1 MKQTAIVTGGS
12 RGIGRAVAVRLAKDG
27 MNLVINYRG
36 NSAAAE
42 ETERLCRELGAEVL
56 LVQGDVSRAEDCEKL
71 AAQAKEA
78 FGRVDVLVN
87 NAGITRDGL
96 LARMTKEDF
105 RAVLDVN
112 LVGPWNMMKAVN
124 RIMMKQRY
132 GRIVN
137 LSSVTGLMG
146 NMGQTNYAAA
156 KAGILGMTKSYAR
169 EVASRGI
176 TVNAVAPGFIDTDM
190 TEAMPEGAKD
200 KNRHRNT
207 NGAHRKAGRRGGSS
221 GFPGERTGR
230 IHYGRGPAGRRR
242 NGDVE
247 AEIRREQDEKKSCDY
262 RNGCHTP
269 VGLSARRPGR
279 TFGTAWWESPRL
291 RRWTPKSGR

>member
-12 RGIGRAVAVRLAKDG
+12 RGIGRAVAMRLAKDG

-71 AAQAKEA
+71 AVQAKEA

-96 LARMTKEDF
+96 LARMAEEDF

-156 KAGILGMTKSYAR
+156 KAGIVGMTKSYAR

-200 KNRHRNT
+200 KII
-207 NGAHRKAGRRGGSS
+207 
-221 GFPGERTGR
+221 TG
-230 IHYGRGPAGRRR
+230 IPMGHTGKPEDVAEAVAFLASEPAGYIT
-242 NGDVE
+242 GEV
-247 AEIRREQDEKKSCDY
+247 
-262 RNGCHTP
+262 
-269 VGLSARRPGR
+269 
-279 TFGTAWWESPRL
+279 L
-291 RRWTPKSGR
+291 RVDGGMAM

>member
-12 RGIGRAVAVRLAKDG
+12 RGIGRAVAMRLAKDG

-56 LVQGDVSRAEDCEKL
+56 LVQGDVSRTEDCEKL

-96 LARMTKEDF
+96 LARMTEEDF

-156 KAGILGMTKSYAR
+156 KAGIVGMTKSYAR

-200 KNRHRNT
+200 KIIT
-207 NGAHRKAGRRGGSS
+207 GIPMG
-221 GFPGERTGR
+221 RTGK
-230 IHYGRGPAGRRR
+230 PEDVAEAVAFLASEQAGYIT
-242 NGDVE
+242 GEV
-247 AEIRREQDEKKSCDY
+247 
-262 RNGCHTP
+262 
-269 VGLSARRPGR
+269 
-279 TFGTAWWESPRL
+279 L
-291 RRWTPKSGR
+291 RVDGGMAM

>member
-12 RGIGRAVAVRLAKDG
+12 RGIGRAVAMRLAKDG

-42 ETERLCRELGAEVL
+42 ETERLCRELGAKVL

-71 AAQAKEA
+71 AEHAKEA

-96 LARMTKEDF
+96 LARMTEEDF

-156 KAGILGMTKSYAR
+156 KAGIVGMTKSYAR

-200 KNRHRNT
+200 KIIT
-207 NGAHRKAGRRGGSS
+207 GIPMG
-221 GFPGERTGR
+221 RTGK
-230 IHYGRGPAGRRR
+230 PEDVAEAVAFLASEQAGYIT
-242 NGDVE
+242 GEV
-247 AEIRREQDEKKSCDY
+247 
-262 RNGCHTP
+262 
-269 VGLSARRPGR
+269 
-279 TFGTAWWESPRL
+279 L
-291 RRWTPKSGR
+291 RVDGGMAM

>member
-42 ETERLCRELGAEVL
+42 ETERMCRELGAEVL

-96 LARMTKEDF
+96 LARMTEEDF

-200 KNRHRNT
+200 KIIT
-207 NGAHRKAGRRGGSS
+207 GIPMG
-221 GFPGERTGR
+221 RTGKPEDVAEAVAFLASE
-230 IHYGRGPAGRRR
+230 PAGYIT
-242 NGDVE
+242 GEV
-247 AEIRREQDEKKSCDY
+247 
-262 RNGCHTP
+262 
-269 VGLSARRPGR
+269 
-279 TFGTAWWESPRL
+279 L
-291 RRWTPKSGR
+291 RVDGGMAM

>member
-42 ETERLCRELGAEVL
+42 ETERMCRELGAEVL
-56 LVQGDVSRAEDCEKL
+56 LVQGDVSCAEDCEKL

-96 LARMTKEDF
+96 LARMTEEDF

-112 LVGPWNMMKAVN
+112 LVGPWNMIKAVN

-169 EVASRGI
+169 EVAGRGI

-200 KNRHRNT
+200 KIIT
-207 NGAHRKAGRRGGSS
+207 GIPMG
-221 GFPGERTGR
+221 RTGK
-230 IHYGRGPAGRRR
+230 PEDVAEAVAFLASEQAGYIT
-242 NGDVE
+242 GEV
-247 AEIRREQDEKKSCDY
+247 
-262 RNGCHTP
+262 
-269 VGLSARRPGR
+269 
-279 TFGTAWWESPRL
+279 L
-291 RRWTPKSGR
+291 RVDGGMAM

>member
-12 RGIGRAVAVRLAKDG
+12 RGIGRAVAMRLAKDG

-96 LARMTKEDF
+96 LARMTEEDF

-200 KNRHRNT
+200 KIIT
-207 NGAHRKAGRRGGSS
+207 GIPMG
-221 GFPGERTGR
+221 RTGKPEDVAEAVAFLASEQTGY
-230 IHYGRGPAGRRR
+230 IAGE
-242 NGDVE
+242 V
-247 AEIRREQDEKKSCDY
+247 
-262 RNGCHTP
+262 
-269 VGLSARRPGR
+269 
-279 TFGTAWWESPRL
+279 L
-291 RRWTPKSGR
+291 RVDGGMAM

>member
-42 ETERLCRELGAEVL
+42 ETERLCRELGAEML

-96 LARMTKEDF
+96 LARMTEEDF

-156 KAGILGMTKSYAR
+156 KAGIVGMTKSYAR
-169 EVASRGI
+169 EVAGRGI

-200 KNRHRNT
+200 KIIT
-207 NGAHRKAGRRGGSS
+207 GIPMG
-221 GFPGERTGR
+221 RTGK
-230 IHYGRGPAGRRR
+230 PEDVAEAVAFLASEQAGYIT
-242 NGDVE
+242 GEV
-247 AEIRREQDEKKSCDY
+247 
-262 RNGCHTP
+262 
-269 VGLSARRPGR
+269 
-279 TFGTAWWESPRL
+279 L
-291 RRWTPKSGR
+291 RVDGGMAM

>member
-12 RGIGRAVAVRLAKDG
+12 RGIGRAVAMRLAKDG

-36 NSAAAE
+36 TSAAAE

-56 LVQGDVSRAEDCEKL
+56 LVQGDVSRTEDCEKL

-96 LARMTKEDF
+96 LARMTEEDF

-156 KAGILGMTKSYAR
+156 KAGIVGMTKSYAR

-200 KNRHRNT
+200 KIIT
-207 NGAHRKAGRRGGSS
+207 GIPMG
-221 GFPGERTGR
+221 RTGK
-230 IHYGRGPAGRRR
+230 PEDVAEAVAFLASEQAGYIT
-242 NGDVE
+242 GEV
-247 AEIRREQDEKKSCDY
+247 
-262 RNGCHTP
+262 
-269 VGLSARRPGR
+269 
-279 TFGTAWWESPRL
+279 L
-291 RRWTPKSGR
+291 RVDGGMAM

>member
-12 RGIGRAVAVRLAKDG
+12 RGIGRAVAMRLAKDG

-42 ETERLCRELGAEVL
+42 ETERLSRELGVEVL

-96 LARMTKEDF
+96 LARMTEEDF

-156 KAGILGMTKSYAR
+156 KAGIVGMTKSYAR
-169 EVASRGI
+169 EVAGRGI

-200 KNRHRNT
+200 KIIT
-207 NGAHRKAGRRGGSS
+207 GIPMG
-221 GFPGERTGR
+221 RTGK
-230 IHYGRGPAGRRR
+230 PEDVAEAVAFLASEQAGYIT
-242 NGDVE
+242 GEV
-247 AEIRREQDEKKSCDY
+247 
-262 RNGCHTP
+262 
-269 VGLSARRPGR
+269 
-279 TFGTAWWESPRL
+279 L
-291 RRWTPKSGR
+291 RVDGGMAM

>member
-12 RGIGRAVAVRLAKDG
+12 RGIGRAVAMRLAKDG

-96 LARMTKEDF
+96 LARMTEEDF

-200 KNRHRNT
+200 KIITGIPMR
-207 NGAHRKAGRRGGSS
+207 
-221 GFPGERTGR
+221 RTGK
-230 IHYGRGPAGRRR
+230 PEDVAEAVAFLASEQAGYIT
-242 NGDVE
+242 GEV
-247 AEIRREQDEKKSCDY
+247 
-262 RNGCHTP
+262 
-269 VGLSARRPGR
+269 
-279 TFGTAWWESPRL
+279 L
-291 RRWTPKSGR
+291 RVDGGMAM

>member
-42 ETERLCRELGAEVL
+42 ETERMCRELGAEVL

-71 AAQAKEA
+71 TAQAKEA

-96 LARMTKEDF
+96 LVRMTEEDF

-200 KNRHRNT
+200 KIIT
-207 NGAHRKAGRRGGSS
+207 GIPMG
-221 GFPGERTGR
+221 RTGK
-230 IHYGRGPAGRRR
+230 PEDVAEAVAFLASEQAGYIT
-242 NGDVE
+242 GEV
-247 AEIRREQDEKKSCDY
+247 
-262 RNGCHTP
+262 
-269 VGLSARRPGR
+269 
-279 TFGTAWWESPRL
+279 L
-291 RRWTPKSGR
+291 RVDGGMAM

>member
-42 ETERLCRELGAEVL
+42 ETERICRELGAEVL
-56 LVQGDVSRAEDCEKL
+56 LVQGDVSCAEDCEKL
-71 AAQAKEA
+71 ATQAKEA

-96 LARMTKEDF
+96 LARMTEEDF

-112 LVGPWNMMKAVN
+112 LVGPWNMIKAVN

-169 EVASRGI
+169 EVAGRGI

-200 KNRHRNT
+200 KIIT
-207 NGAHRKAGRRGGSS
+207 GIPMG
-221 GFPGERTGR
+221 RTGK
-230 IHYGRGPAGRRR
+230 PEDVAEAVAFLASEQAGYIT
-242 NGDVE
+242 GEV
-247 AEIRREQDEKKSCDY
+247 
-262 RNGCHTP
+262 
-269 VGLSARRPGR
+269 
-279 TFGTAWWESPRL
+279 L
-291 RRWTPKSGR
+291 RVDGGMAM

>member
-42 ETERLCRELGAEVL
+42 ETERMCRELGAEVL
-56 LVQGDVSRAEDCEKL
+56 LVQGDVSCAEDCEKL

-96 LARMTKEDF
+96 LARMTEEDF

-169 EVASRGI
+169 EVAGRGI

-200 KNRHRNT
+200 KIIT
-207 NGAHRKAGRRGGSS
+207 GIPMG
-221 GFPGERTGR
+221 RTGK
-230 IHYGRGPAGRRR
+230 PEDVAEAVAFLASEQAGYIT
-242 NGDVE
+242 GEV
-247 AEIRREQDEKKSCDY
+247 
-262 RNGCHTP
+262 
-269 VGLSARRPGR
+269 
-279 TFGTAWWESPRL
+279 L
-291 RRWTPKSGR
+291 RVDGGMAM

>member
-42 ETERLCRELGAEVL
+42 ETERLCRELGAELL

-96 LARMTKEDF
+96 LARMTEEDF

-200 KNRHRNT
+200 KIVT
-207 NGAHRKAGRRGGSS
+207 GIPMG
-221 GFPGERTGR
+221 RTGK
-230 IHYGRGPAGRRR
+230 PEDVAEAVAFLASEQAGYIT
-242 NGDVE
+242 GEV
-247 AEIRREQDEKKSCDY
+247 
-262 RNGCHTP
+262 
-269 VGLSARRPGR
+269 
-279 TFGTAWWESPRL
+279 L
-291 RRWTPKSGR
+291 RVDGGMAM

>member
-56 LVQGDVSRAEDCEKL
+56 LVQGDVSRTEDCEKL

-96 LARMTKEDF
+96 LARMMEEDF

-156 KAGILGMTKSYAR
+156 KAGIVGMTKSYAR

-200 KNRHRNT
+200 KIIT
-207 NGAHRKAGRRGGSS
+207 GIPMG
-221 GFPGERTGR
+221 RTGK
-230 IHYGRGPAGRRR
+230 PEDVAEAVAFLASEQAGYIT
-242 NGDVE
+242 GEV
-247 AEIRREQDEKKSCDY
+247 
-262 RNGCHTP
+262 
-269 VGLSARRPGR
+269 
-279 TFGTAWWESPRL
+279 L
-291 RRWTPKSGR
+291 RVDGGMAM

>member
-42 ETERLCRELGAEVL
+42 ETERMCRELGAEVL

-96 LARMTKEDF
+96 LARMTEEDF

-200 KNRHRNT
+200 RIIT
-207 NGAHRKAGRRGGSS
+207 GIPMG
-221 GFPGERTGR
+221 RTGK
-230 IHYGRGPAGRRR
+230 PEDVAEAVAFLASEQAGYIT
-242 NGDVE
+242 GEV
-247 AEIRREQDEKKSCDY
+247 
-262 RNGCHTP
+262 
-269 VGLSARRPGR
+269 
-279 TFGTAWWESPRL
+279 L
-291 RRWTPKSGR
+291 RVDGGMAM

>member
-36 NSAAAE
+36 NSATAE

-96 LARMTKEDF
+96 LARMTEEDF

-200 KNRHRNT
+200 KIVT
-207 NGAHRKAGRRGGSS
+207 GIPMG
-221 GFPGERTGR
+221 RTGK
-230 IHYGRGPAGRRR
+230 PEDVAEAVAFLTSEQAGYIT
-242 NGDVE
+242 GEV
-247 AEIRREQDEKKSCDY
+247 
-262 RNGCHTP
+262 
-269 VGLSARRPGR
+269 
-279 TFGTAWWESPRL
+279 L
-291 RRWTPKSGR
+291 RVDGGMAM

>member
-96 LARMTKEDF
+96 LARMTEEDF

-156 KAGILGMTKSYAR
+156 KAGIMGMTKSYAR

-200 KNRHRNT
+200 KIIT
-207 NGAHRKAGRRGGSS
+207 GIPMG
-221 GFPGERTGR
+221 RTGK
-230 IHYGRGPAGRRR
+230 PEDVAEAVAFLASEQAGYIT
-242 NGDVE
+242 GEV
-247 AEIRREQDEKKSCDY
+247 
-262 RNGCHTP
+262 
-269 VGLSARRPGR
+269 
-279 TFGTAWWESPRL
+279 L
-291 RRWTPKSGR
+291 RVDGGMAM

>member
-96 LARMTKEDF
+96 LARMTEEDF

-200 KNRHRNT
+200 KIVT
-207 NGAHRKAGRRGGSS
+207 GIPMG
-221 GFPGERTGR
+221 RTGK
-230 IHYGRGPAGRRR
+230 PE
-242 NGDVE
+242 DVAE
-247 AEIRREQDEKKSCDY
+247 AVAFLAREQAGYITGE
-262 RNGCHTP
+262 
-269 VGLSARRPGR
+269 V
-279 TFGTAWWESPRL
+279 L
-291 RRWTPKSGR
+291 RVDGGMAM

>member
-12 RGIGRAVAVRLAKDG
+12 RGIGRAVAMRLAKDG

-71 AAQAKEA
+71 ATKAKEA

-96 LARMTKEDF
+96 LARMTEEDF

-112 LVGPWNMMKAVN
+112 LVGLWNMMKAVN

-156 KAGILGMTKSYAR
+156 KAGIVGMTKSYAR

-200 KNRHRNT
+200 KIIT
-207 NGAHRKAGRRGGSS
+207 GIPMG
-221 GFPGERTGR
+221 RTGK
-230 IHYGRGPAGRRR
+230 PEDVAEAVAFLASEQAGYIT
-242 NGDVE
+242 GEV
-247 AEIRREQDEKKSCDY
+247 
-262 RNGCHTP
+262 
-269 VGLSARRPGR
+269 
-279 TFGTAWWESPRL
+279 L
-291 RRWTPKSGR
+291 RVDGGMAM

>member
-1 MKQTAIVTGGS
+1 MKQTAIVTGGG
-12 RGIGRAVAVRLAKDG
+12 RGIGRAVAMRLAKDG

-96 LARMTKEDF
+96 LARMTEEDF

-156 KAGILGMTKSYAR
+156 KAGIVGMTKSYAR

-200 KNRHRNT
+200 KIIT
-207 NGAHRKAGRRGGSS
+207 GIPMG
-221 GFPGERTGR
+221 RTGK
-230 IHYGRGPAGRRR
+230 PEDVAEAVAFLASEQAGYIT
-242 NGDVE
+242 GEV
-247 AEIRREQDEKKSCDY
+247 
-262 RNGCHTP
+262 
-269 VGLSARRPGR
+269 
-279 TFGTAWWESPRL
+279 L
-291 RRWTPKSGR
+291 RVDGGMAM

>member
-96 LARMTKEDF
+96 LARMTEEDF

-124 RIMMKQRY
+124 RIMMKQRF

-200 KNRHRNT
+200 KIIT
-207 NGAHRKAGRRGGSS
+207 GIPMG
-221 GFPGERTGR
+221 RTGK
-230 IHYGRGPAGRRR
+230 PEDVAEAVAFLASEQAGYIT
-242 NGDVE
+242 GEV
-247 AEIRREQDEKKSCDY
+247 
-262 RNGCHTP
+262 
-269 VGLSARRPGR
+269 
-279 TFGTAWWESPRL
+279 L
-291 RRWTPKSGR
+291 RVDGGMAM

>member
-42 ETERLCRELGAEVL
+42 ETERMCRELGAEVL

-96 LARMTKEDF
+96 LARMTEEDF

-200 KNRHRNT
+200 KIIT
-207 NGAHRKAGRRGGSS
+207 GIPMG
-221 GFPGERTGR
+221 RTGK
-230 IHYGRGPAGRRR
+230 PKDVAEAVAFLASEQAGYIT
-242 NGDVE
+242 GEV
-247 AEIRREQDEKKSCDY
+247 
-262 RNGCHTP
+262 
-269 VGLSARRPGR
+269 
-279 TFGTAWWESPRL
+279 L
-291 RRWTPKSGR
+291 RVDGGMAM

>member
-42 ETERLCRELGAEVL
+42 ETERMCRELGAEVL

-96 LARMTKEDF
+96 LVRMTEEDF

-112 LVGPWNMMKAVN
+112 LLGPWNMMKAVN

-200 KNRHRNT
+200 KIIT
-207 NGAHRKAGRRGGSS
+207 GIPMG
-221 GFPGERTGR
+221 RTGK
-230 IHYGRGPAGRRR
+230 PEDVAEAVAFLASEQAGYIT
-242 NGDVE
+242 GEV
-247 AEIRREQDEKKSCDY
+247 
-262 RNGCHTP
+262 
-269 VGLSARRPGR
+269 
-279 TFGTAWWESPRL
+279 L
-291 RRWTPKSGR
+291 RVDGGMAM

>member
-12 RGIGRAVAVRLAKDG
+12 RGIGRAVAVRQAKDG

-96 LARMTKEDF
+96 LARMTEEDF

-200 KNRHRNT
+200 KIIT
-207 NGAHRKAGRRGGSS
+207 GIPMG
-221 GFPGERTGR
+221 RTGK
-230 IHYGRGPAGRRR
+230 PEDVAEAVAFLASEQAGYIT
-242 NGDVE
+242 GEV
-247 AEIRREQDEKKSCDY
+247 
-262 RNGCHTP
+262 
-269 VGLSARRPGR
+269 
-279 TFGTAWWESPRL
+279 L
-291 RRWTPKSGR
+291 RVDGGMAM

>member
-42 ETERLCRELGAEVL
+42 ETERMCRELGAEVF
-56 LVQGDVSRAEDCEKL
+56 LVQGDVSCAEDCEKL
-71 AAQAKEA
+71 AAQAKET

-96 LARMTKEDF
+96 LARMTEEDF

-169 EVASRGI
+169 EVAGRGI

-200 KNRHRNT
+200 KIIT
-207 NGAHRKAGRRGGSS
+207 GIPMG
-221 GFPGERTGR
+221 RTGK
-230 IHYGRGPAGRRR
+230 PEDVAEAVAFLASEQAGYIT
-242 NGDVE
+242 GE
-247 AEIRREQDEKKSCDY
+247 
-262 RNGCHTP
+262 T
-269 VGLSARRPGR
+269 
-279 TFGTAWWESPRL
+279 L
-291 RRWTPKSGR
+291 RVDGGMAM

>member
-36 NSAAAE
+36 NSAVAE

-96 LARMTKEDF
+96 LARMTEEDF

-200 KNRHRNT
+200 KIVT
-207 NGAHRKAGRRGGSS
+207 GIPMG
-221 GFPGERTGR
+221 RTGK
-230 IHYGRGPAGRRR
+230 PEDVAEAVAFLTSEQAGYIT
-242 NGDVE
+242 GEV
-247 AEIRREQDEKKSCDY
+247 
-262 RNGCHTP
+262 
-269 VGLSARRPGR
+269 
-279 TFGTAWWESPRL
+279 L
-291 RRWTPKSGR
+291 RVDGGMAM

>member
-12 RGIGRAVAVRLAKDG
+12 RGIGRAVAMRLAKDG

-96 LARMTKEDF
+96 LARMTEEDF

-200 KNRHRNT
+200 KIIT
-207 NGAHRKAGRRGGSS
+207 GIPMG
-221 GFPGERTGR
+221 RTGK
-230 IHYGRGPAGRRR
+230 PEDVAEAVAFLASEQAGYIT
-242 NGDVE
+242 GEV
-247 AEIRREQDEKKSCDY
+247 
-262 RNGCHTP
+262 
-269 VGLSARRPGR
+269 
-279 TFGTAWWESPRL
+279 L
-291 RRWTPKSGR
+291 RVDGGMAM

>member
-42 ETERLCRELGAEVL
+42 ETERLCRELGAEVF

-96 LARMTKEDF
+96 LARMTEEDF

-200 KNRHRNT
+200 KIIT
-207 NGAHRKAGRRGGSS
+207 GIPMG
-221 GFPGERTGR
+221 RTGK
-230 IHYGRGPAGRRR
+230 PEDVAEAVAFLASEQAGYIT
-242 NGDVE
+242 GEV
-247 AEIRREQDEKKSCDY
+247 
-262 RNGCHTP
+262 
-269 VGLSARRPGR
+269 
-279 TFGTAWWESPRL
+279 L
-291 RRWTPKSGR
+291 RVDGGMAM

>member
-42 ETERLCRELGAEVL
+42 ETERLCRKLGAEVL

-96 LARMTKEDF
+96 LARMTEEDF

-200 KNRHRNT
+200 KIVT
-207 NGAHRKAGRRGGSS
+207 EIPMG
-221 GFPGERTGR
+221 RTGK
-230 IHYGRGPAGRRR
+230 PEDVAEAVAFLASEQAGYIT
-242 NGDVE
+242 GEV
-247 AEIRREQDEKKSCDY
+247 
-262 RNGCHTP
+262 
-269 VGLSARRPGR
+269 
-279 TFGTAWWESPRL
+279 L
-291 RRWTPKSGR
+291 RVDGGMAM

>member
-12 RGIGRAVAVRLAKDG
+12 RGIGRAVAMRLAKDG

-56 LVQGDVSRAEDCEKL
+56 LVQGDVSCAEDCEKL

-96 LARMTKEDF
+96 LARMTEADF

-112 LVGPWNMMKAVN
+112 LVGPWNMIKAVN

-169 EVASRGI
+169 EVAGRGI

-200 KNRHRNT
+200 KIIT
-207 NGAHRKAGRRGGSS
+207 GIPMG
-221 GFPGERTGR
+221 RTGK
-230 IHYGRGPAGRRR
+230 PEDVAEAVAFLASEQAGYIT
-242 NGDVE
+242 GEV
-247 AEIRREQDEKKSCDY
+247 
-262 RNGCHTP
+262 
-269 VGLSARRPGR
+269 
-279 TFGTAWWESPRL
+279 L
-291 RRWTPKSGR
+291 RVDGGMAM

>member
-1 MKQTAIVTGGS
+1 MKQAAIVTGGS

-42 ETERLCRELGAEVL
+42 ETERMCRALGAEVL
-56 LVQGDVSRAEDCEKL
+56 LMQGDVSRTEDCEKL

-96 LARMTKEDF
+96 LARMTEEDF

-200 KNRHRNT
+200 KIIT
-207 NGAHRKAGRRGGSS
+207 GIPMG
-221 GFPGERTGR
+221 RTGK
-230 IHYGRGPAGRRR
+230 PEDVAEAVAFLASEQAGYIT
-242 NGDVE
+242 GEV
-247 AEIRREQDEKKSCDY
+247 
-262 RNGCHTP
+262 
-269 VGLSARRPGR
+269 
-279 TFGTAWWESPRL
+279 L
-291 RRWTPKSGR
+291 RVDGGMAM

>member
-42 ETERLCRELGAEVL
+42 ETERMCRELGAEVL

-96 LARMTKEDF
+96 LARMTEEDF

-200 KNRHRNT
+200 KII
-207 NGAHRKAGRRGGSS
+207 AGIPMG
-221 GFPGERTGR
+221 RTGK
-230 IHYGRGPAGRRR
+230 PEDVAEAVAFLASEQAGYIT
-242 NGDVE
+242 GEV
-247 AEIRREQDEKKSCDY
+247 
-262 RNGCHTP
+262 
-269 VGLSARRPGR
+269 
-279 TFGTAWWESPRL
+279 L
-291 RRWTPKSGR
+291 RVDGGMAM